1 MSDLESSSRIEERSV
16 IKFLVEQC
24 KLREIFKRMS
34 AVYEEAY
41 FSQKHVYRRTKLFKK
56 EEKMLLIK
64 TSQEDL

>member
-16 IKFLVEQC
+16 IKFLVAEQC

-34 AVYEEAY
+34 AVYEETY
-41 FSQKHVYRRTKLFKK
+41 FSQKHVYRRTKLFKD
-56 EEKMLLIK
+56 EKMLSIK